1 MQMQIQIQGQIM
13 GVKRFSGQIEGKNF
27 DYCRVIVATP
37 LDSTQGNA
45 LGSATTEYD
54 FGASTNF
61 EQFKAHQFPI
71 DANLSVEVVTNG
83 KTQKLKITAF
93 QPKNTPAPKG

>member
-1 MQMQIQIQGQIM
+1 MQMQIQGQIM

-93 QPKNTPAPKG
+93 HPKNTSAPKG

>member
-1 MQMQIQIQGQIM
+1 MQMQIQGQIM

-61 EQFKAHQFPI
+61 EQFKVHQFPI

>member
-1 MQMQIQIQGQIM
+1 MQMQIQGQIM
-13 GVKRFSGQIEGKNF
+13 GVKRFNGQIEGKNF

-61 EQFKAHQFPI
+61 EQFKAHQFPF

-93 QPKNTPAPKG
+93 QPKSTPAPKG

>member
-1 MQMQIQIQGQIM
+1 MQMQIQGQIM

-83 KTQKLKITAF
+83 KTPKLKITAF

>member
-1 MQMQIQIQGQIM
+1 MQMQIQGQIM

-83 KTQKLKITAF
+83 KTQKLKITGF
-93 QPKNTPAPKG
+93 QPKNTPATKG

>member
-1 MQMQIQIQGQIM
+1 MQIQGQIM

-93 QPKNTPAPKG
+93 QPKNTPVSKG

>member
-1 MQMQIQIQGQIM
+1 MQIQGQIM

>member
-1 MQMQIQIQGQIM
+1 MQMQIQGQIM

-71 DANLSVEVVTNG
+71 DAHLSVEVVTNG

>member
-1 MQMQIQIQGQIM
+1 MQIQGQIM

-45 LGSATTEYD
+45 LGSATSEYD

-83 KTQKLKITAF
+83 KTQKLKIIAF
-93 QPKNTPAPKG
+93 QPKNTPAHKG

>member
-1 MQMQIQIQGQIM
+1 MQMQIQGQIM

-54 FGASTNF
+54 FGPSTNF

-71 DANLSVEVVTNG
+71 DANLSVDVVTNG
-83 KTQKLKITAF
+83 KTQKLKITSF

>member
-1 MQMQIQIQGQIM
+1 MQMQIQGQIM

-83 KTQKLKITAF
+83 KTQKLKIIGF

>member
-1 MQMQIQIQGQIM
+1 MQMQIQGQIM

-37 LDSTQGNA
+37 LDGTQGNA

-54 FGASTNF
+54 FGPSTNF
-61 EQFKAHQFPI
+61 EQFKAHQFPF

-83 KTQKLKITAF
+83 KTQKLKIIAF
-93 QPKNTPAPKG
+93 QPKNTPASKG

>member
-1 MQMQIQIQGQIM
+1 MQMQIQGQIM

-54 FGASTNF
+54 FGPSTNF

>member
-1 MQMQIQIQGQIM
+1 MQMQIQGQIM

-93 QPKNTPAPKG
+93 QPKNAPAPKG

>member
-1 MQMQIQIQGQIM
+1 MQMQIQGQIM

-93 QPKNTPAPKG
+93 QPKNTPASKG

>member
-1 MQMQIQIQGQIM
+1 MQMQIQGQIM

-93 QPKNTPAPKG
+93 QPKSTSAPKG

>member
-1 MQMQIQIQGQIM
+1 MQMQIQGQIM

-93 QPKNTPAPKG
+93 QPKNIPGPKG

>member
-1 MQMQIQIQGQIM
+1 MQMQIQGQIM

-54 FGASTNF
+54 FGASINF

>member
-1 MQMQIQIQGQIM
+1 MQMQIQGQIM
-13 GVKRFSGQIEGKNF
+13 GVKRFSGQIEGKIF

-93 QPKNTPAPKG
+93 QPKNTPVPKG

>member
-1 MQMQIQIQGQIM
+1 MQMQIQGQIM

-61 EQFKAHQFPI
+61 EQFKAHQFPV
-71 DANLSVEVVTNG
+71 DANLLVEVVTNG
-83 KTQKLKITAF
+83 KTQKLKIIGF
-93 QPKNTPAPKG
+93 QPKNTSAPKG

>member
-1 MQMQIQIQGQIM
+1 MQMQIQGQIM

-54 FGASTNF
+54 FGPSTNF

-71 DANLSVEVVTNG
+71 DANLLVEVVTNG

-93 QPKNTPAPKG
+93 QPKNTSAPKG

>member
-1 MQMQIQIQGQIM
+1 MQMQIQGQIM

-93 QPKNTPAPKG
+93 QPKNTPVPKG

>member
-1 MQMQIQIQGQIM
+1 MQMQIQGQIM

-71 DANLSVEVVTNG
+71 DANLSVEVVTNV

-93 QPKNTPAPKG
+93 QPKNTPAPQG

>member
-1 MQMQIQIQGQIM
+1 MQMQIQGQIM

-93 QPKNTPAPKG
+93 QPKNTPVSKG

>member
-1 MQMQIQIQGQIM
+1 MQMQIQGQIM

-93 QPKNTPAPKG
+93 QLKNTPAPKG

>member
-1 MQMQIQIQGQIM
+1 MQMQIQGQIM
-13 GVKRFSGQIEGKNF
+13 GVKRFSVQIEGKNF

>member
-1 MQMQIQIQGQIM
+1 MQMQIQGQIM

-37 LDSTQGNA
+37 LDSSQGNA
-45 LGSATTEYD
+45 LGSATAEYD

-61 EQFKAHQFPI
+61 EQFKAHQFPF
-71 DANLSVEVVTNG
+71 DANLSIEVVTNASR
-83 KTQKLKITAF
+83 LRA
-93 QPKNTPAPKG
+93 AVS